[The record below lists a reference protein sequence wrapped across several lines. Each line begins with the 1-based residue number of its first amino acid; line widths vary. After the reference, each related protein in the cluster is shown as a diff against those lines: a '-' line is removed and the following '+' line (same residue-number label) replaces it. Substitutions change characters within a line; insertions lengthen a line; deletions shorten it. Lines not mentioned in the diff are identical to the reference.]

1 MELFCFFI
9 FFYANPSQ
17 YRDTLSVRPFYP
29 SHNSASPNNKR
40 WQFDYDAGHRL
51 LAQSD
56 FAGRRRQYRYN
67 PLGQV
72 SAITEYP
79 LAQVD
84 IFDYEDNDIVSDPEE
99 QVTYWKNWLSSL

>member
-1 MELFCFFI
+1 MRGQITCAVDPAGIETR
-9 FFYANPSQ
+9 YQ
-17 YRDTLSVRPFYP
+17 YDRFGRLTALV
-29 SHNSASPNNKR
+29 NPNNER

-99 QVTYWKNWLSSL
+99 KVTYWKNWLSSL